1 MHAVE
6 ASDPFLFMSRFVR
19 NNEREE
25 SRKTMKTIAMIT
37 VLLTITA
44 LTAVAQESPG
54 EQIKQGAK
62 EVGEAVKD
70 AAKTVGKKTKEAAK
84 TVGQK
89 TKELWRDTKA
99 YASTDRKTYR
109 KGARQKL
116 NDLGE
121 EIAEL
126 KNRKSEAADPQAFE
140 SQLDTLSQQ
149 HATAKEEFAKLK
161 KTAGTKDYAD
171 ARKEFDKTIG
181 ELEDGLAQARKQLH
195 G

>member
-1 MHAVE
+1 MRAPAV
-6 ASDPFLFMSRFVR
+6 AHPFLSVGIA
-19 NNEREE
+19 NEKEQIMR
-25 SRKTMKTIAMIT
+25 TITRTTTVIV
-37 VLLTITA
+37 VLLTIAA
-44 LTAVAQESPG
+44 LSAVAQESTG
-54 EQIKQGAK
+54 EQIKHGAQK
-62 EVGEAVKD
+62 AGEKV
-70 AAKTVGKKTKEAAK
+70 KEAAK
-84 TVGQK
+84 TVGEKTKEAAETVAEK

-99 YASTDRKTYR
+99 YASSDRKTYR

-121 EIAEL
+121 EITEL

-171 ARKEFDKTIG
+171 ARKEFDKTID
-181 ELEDGLAQARKQLH
+181 EMENGLAQARKQLR